1 MGQGKIYKCEYT
13 AKQTE
18 TQFELP
24 SIEDAI
30 GNLVDYLK
38 SIGGSLYNLFTKD
51 KSINS

>member
-1 MGQGKIYKCEYT
+1 MGQGKIYKCEYR
-13 AKQTE
+13 E

-51 KSINS
+51 ESINS